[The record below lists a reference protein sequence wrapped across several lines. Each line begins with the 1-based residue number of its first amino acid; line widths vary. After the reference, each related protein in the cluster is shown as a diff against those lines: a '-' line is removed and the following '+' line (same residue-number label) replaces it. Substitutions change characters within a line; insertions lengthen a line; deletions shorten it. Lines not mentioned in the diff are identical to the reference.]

1 MNDLI
6 EFLSFSDPNIRYV
19 ALGSMLLTGSSAIV
33 GTFAFLKKKAL
44 VGDAIAHAV
53 LPGICLAFMLAGRK
67 DPLTLIAGALVT
79 GWLSVIFI
87 DYITRLSKI
96 KEDTAIALVLAVF
109 FGFGSFL
116 LSIIQQSG
124 NAAQSGLNN
133 FLFGKAASLVGADL
147 LTFSIIAVLLIVS
160 VRLLFKEFTLI
171 AFDSS
176 FATVIGFPV
185 KWIEFILTSLTVLAV
200 VIGIQSVG
208 VVLMAAMLITPA
220 AAARF
225 WTHRIEHMIFLAA
238 FFGAFSGLTGAYISW
253 LAPSMPTGPWI
264 VVTISVIAFFSF
276 FFAPKKGIYFRIK
289 MQKNLKKK
297 INDENILKVMYMMG
311 EEQESIQRKTI
322 GEIMEW
328 RDFELPK
335 LIIGLNR
342 LRKDGFVKK
351 ENQHWLLTN
360 EGKNKGRKIVKLH
373 RLWEVYL
380 TKYLRIAPDHVHDD
394 AETIE
399 HIITPELEEELEKLL
414 DYPVLDPHQSKIPYD
429 A

>member
-1 MNDLI
+1 MNDLL

-19 ALGSMLLTGSSAIV
+19 ALGSILLTGSSAIV

-44 VGDAIAHAV
+44 VGDAIAHSV

-67 DPLTLIAGALVT
+67 DPIILITGALVT

-87 DYITRLSKI
+87 DYITRFSKI

-116 LSIIQQSG
+116 LTIIQQSG

-133 FLFGKAASLVGADL
+133 FLFGKAASMVGADL
-147 LTFSIIAVLLIVS
+147 LTFSIIAVLLIV
-160 VRLLFKEFTLI
+160 VVKLLFKEFTLI

-225 WTHRIEHMIFLAA
+225 WTHRIEQMIFLAA
-238 FFGAFSGLTGAYISW
+238 FFGALSGLTGAYISW
-253 LAPSMPTGPWI
+253 MAPSMPTGPWI

-276 FFAPKKGIYFRIK
+276 FFAPKKGIYFRIR
-289 MQKNLKKK
+289 MQRNLRRK

-311 EEQESIQRKTI
+311 EQQGSIQKKNL

-342 LRKDGFVKK
+342 LRKDGYVKR
-351 ENQHWLLTN
+351 ENQLWYLTN

-414 DYPVLDPHQSKIPYD
+414 DYPLLDPHQSRIPYE